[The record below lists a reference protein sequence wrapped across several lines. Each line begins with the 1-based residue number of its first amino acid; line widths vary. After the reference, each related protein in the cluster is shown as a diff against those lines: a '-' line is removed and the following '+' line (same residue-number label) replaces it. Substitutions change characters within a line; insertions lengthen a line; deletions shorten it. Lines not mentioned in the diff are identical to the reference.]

1 MGWENTKPL
10 WYITYSADS
19 FNINLIEYESY
30 EEDDLIHARIK
41 NRHYDTLLLST
52 LKLDKPIVSQPDP
65 AQYYDYG
72 DPDLI
77 LHAEMWSYNK
87 QTCIDF
93 IEEQK
98 RNYIKILEE
107 KINFLQLDIDNTK
120 SCQIKE
126 TDV

>member
-19 FNINLIEYESY
+19 FNITLIEYESY
-30 EEDDLIHARIK
+30 EENGLIHARTK
-41 NRHYDTLLLST
+41 NRYHDNPSFSIQ
-52 LKLDKPIVSQPDP
+52 KLNKPIVSQPDP

-107 KINFLQLDIDNTK
+107 KINVLQLDINSTK

-126 TDV
+126 ADL